1 MVAAAMRNR
10 GMSLEQMMNA
20 SNEPVAEQTLNVRKV
35 YQVLKDVA
43 LGTRTM
49 RRVGSQARDKEY
61 ASCLE
66 IDVDGWRLSIY
77 NDSDTLDYCQSCV
90 APDGRRWD
98 FDSSQR
104 FGTDPVELM
113 STWELTTFERLLKE
127 L

>member
-1 MVAAAMRNR
+1 MDAVTNKRKVTF
-10 GMSLEQMMNA
+10 EHMMKA
-20 SNEPVAEQTLNVRKV
+20 YNEPLPEQTLQVREV

-49 RRVGSQARDKEY
+49 RRAGRQTKDEEY

-77 NDSDTLDYCQSCV
+77 YGCDTLDYCQSCV
-90 APDGRRWD
+90 APDGRRWE

-104 FGTDPVELM
+104 FGTDPMELM
-113 STWELTTFERLLKE
+113 STWELATFERLLKG

>member
-1 MVAAAMRNR
+1 MKTC
-10 GMSLEQMMNA
+10 
-20 SNEPVAEQTLNVRKV
+20 NEPIAEQTLNVREV

-49 RRVGSQARDKEY
+49 RRVGSQARDKKY

-77 NDSDTLDYCQSCV
+77 YGCDTLDHCQSCV
-90 APDGRRWD
+90 APDGRRWE

-104 FGTDPVELM
+104 FGTDPMELM
-113 STWELTTFERLLKE
+113 STWELATFERLLKG

>member
-1 MVAAAMRNR
+1 MKPH
-10 GMSLEQMMNA
+10 
-20 SNEPVAEQTLNVRKV
+20 NEPLTAQTLNVREV
-35 YQVLKDVA
+35 YQLLKDVA

-49 RRVGSQARDKEY
+49 RRVGSQARDEEY

-77 NDSDTLDYCQSCV
+77 NDSDTLDYCKSCV

-104 FGTDPVELM
+104 FGTDPMELM
-113 STWELTTFERLLKE
+113 STWELATFERLLKG